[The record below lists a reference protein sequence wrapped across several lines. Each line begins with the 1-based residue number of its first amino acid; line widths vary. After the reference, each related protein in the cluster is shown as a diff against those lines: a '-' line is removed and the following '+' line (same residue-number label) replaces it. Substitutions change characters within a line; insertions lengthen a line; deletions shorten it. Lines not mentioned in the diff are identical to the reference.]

1 MAFDVSNFFY
11 EEYKKNKYFLVFI
24 QIKSFKFINKMR
36 IILKKLFLPFYILKK
51 NHIKFNKF
59 INSEEIFLEKKYFFE
74 KNSYCFIDNPLDDFF
89 YKKIKKN
96 FPAKI
101 FFSPMKTI
109 DKQYNFGFK
118 WVRDKKNNIQ
128 DYELFNEINSFFLFL
143 KSITFQE
150 IMNNFCN
157 DGKKR
162 SLFSFTLTIAAKNSI
177 LFPHKDSIANLA
189 EGSSIEKKNTA
200 INLIFFIKGK
210 KSGRNIG
217 ATGIYEDNLFLKPI
231 FIPENINN
239 SLLIYKSDAN
249 FYHGF
254 NKMESNSERFT
265 VNAQYCS

>member
-1 MAFDVSNFFY
+1 MAFNVSNFFY

-36 IILKKLFLPFYILKK
+36 VILKKLFLPFYILKK
-51 NHIKFNKF
+51 N
-59 INSEEIFLEKKYFFE
+59 
-74 KNSYCFIDNPLDDFF
+74 
-89 YKKIKKN
+89 
-96 FPAKI
+96 FPAKM

-143 KSITFQE
+143 KSTTFQE
-150 IMNNFCN
+150 LINNFCN

-210 KSGRNIG
+210 KSGTNIG

-231 FIPENINN
+231 FIPNNINN

>member
-11 EEYKKNKYFLVFI
+11 EEYKKKKYFLVFF
-24 QIKSFKFINKMR
+24 QIKYYTFINKLRR
-36 IILKKLFLPFYILKK
+36 ILRRLLLPYYILKK
-51 NHIKFNKF
+51 NHNKFEKF
-59 INSEEIFLEKKYFFE
+59 INTDKIFLEKKYFFE
-74 KNSYCFIDNPLDDFF
+74 KNSYCFIEYPLDNFF
-89 YKKIKKN
+89 YKKIKNN
-96 FPAKI
+96 FPPKI
-101 FFSPMKTI
+101 FFFPMKTL

-118 WVRDKKNNIQ
+118 WVKDKNSDIR
-128 DYELFNEINSFFLFL
+128 DYELFNEIKSFFLFL
-143 KSITFQE
+143 KSTFFE
-150 IMNNFCN
+150 ELISNLCN

-162 SLFSFTLTIAAKNSI
+162 SLFSFTLTIAGKNSI
-177 LFPHKDSIANLA
+177 LFPHKDSIANLN

-210 KSGRNIG
+210 KSGSNIG

-231 FIPENINN
+231 FVPNNINN

-254 NKMESNSERFT
+254 NKMESNSQRFT